1 MSTIPSIFE
10 YIGTTEEEIEKLLEN
25 QNQYFVNYSI
35 RKSDGKRL
43 RFINAP
49 KGRYKALLE
58 SILRKVLYRFAP
70 HKIAHGFVFGRGPK
84 TNAEQHL
91 GATTI
96 CKFDLKNF
104 FNSIKS
110 QAVVKLLY
118 SLLLKPGYNG
128 VLWDVSQMDCVLLG
142 KFLCYHGK
150 VPQGA
155 PTSPALS
162 NLICWKM
169 DHKLYEFSSGI
180 PGLTVTRYADDITVS
195 SSTQLSKP
203 AIDHIRAQ
211 VQSIVK
217 NSAFELQI
225 KKTKIRTNK
234 ARLTVT
240 GIVVNTTLNLDA
252 KKYGILRAQVHNYVT
267 GKTKLTEHEVQQL
280 RGKLA
285 WLDQLNPTKAKPLI
299 ARLSQYHKSQVRP

>member
-10 YIGTTEEEIEKLLEN
+10 YIGTTKEEIETLLEN

-35 RKSDGKRL
+35 RKNDGKRL

-58 SILRKVLYRFAP
+58 SILHKVLYKFAP

-91 GATTI
+91 GAATV

-110 QAVVKLLY
+110 VAVIKLLFF
-118 SLLLKPGYNG
+118 LLSKPKYNG
-128 VLWDVSQMDCVLLG
+128 ILWNATSEDCVLLG

-162 NLICWKM
+162 NLVCWRM
-169 DHKLYEFSSGI
+169 DQQLFEFTKVI
-180 PGLTVTRYADDITVS
+180 PGLTVTRYADDITIS
-195 SSTQLSKP
+195 SSVPLSKSVVNNLK
-203 AIDHIRAQ
+203 IQ
-211 VQSIVK
+211 VQNVVAGSQ
-217 NSAFELQI
+217 FELQV
-225 KKTKIRTNK
+225 KKTKVRTNK
-234 ARLTVT
+234 AKLTVT

-267 GKTKLTEHEVQQL
+267 GKTQLTEQEVQQL

-285 WLDQLNPTKAKPLI
+285 WLDQLNPAKAKPLI
-299 ARLSQYHKSQVRP
+299 SRLSLYHKSQVRP